1 MRDLGI
7 AKGVDLLIFVICYVV
22 AVVGLAVHRPVGQGA

>member
-7 AKGVDLLIFVICYVV
+7 AKGVGLPIFVVCYAV
-22 AVVGLAVHRPVGQGA
+22 AVVGLAVHRPVSQDA